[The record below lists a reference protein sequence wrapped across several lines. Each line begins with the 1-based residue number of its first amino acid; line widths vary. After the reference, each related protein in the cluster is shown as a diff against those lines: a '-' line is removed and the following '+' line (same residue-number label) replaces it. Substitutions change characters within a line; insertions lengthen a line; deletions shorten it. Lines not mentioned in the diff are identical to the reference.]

1 MKAAVFKGVG
11 IPLAIEERPDPVP
24 GPGEIVLRVGRVGVC
39 GTDIHM
45 TSGHGQ
51 QAPANS
57 VIGHEFAGEVVAV
70 GDGVS
75 RIKIGDRVA
84 PMPFFGCGRCAAC
97 LAGYPIRCPEVNL
110 SFGGAFSQYARGGQ
124 HDCVILPPE
133 LEDEDG
139 ALIEPL
145 AVGLRGVRKAGLEV
159 GSRVLV
165 MGAGAI
171 GLSAAFWARR
181 LGASRL
187 VVMGNSARRAQMA
200 VAMGADHFV
209 AQKDVQ
215 DVGAAVN
222 DALGG
227 APDVVIEAVGLP
239 GALAQAIDL
248 VRMDGTVAALGFLGE
263 PDTIVPALAMW
274 KGIRIQ
280 FSNVYER
287 KDFQYVADVMAAG
300 DRTPRQLITDTV
312 GLDALP
318 SKFESL
324 RGASPDVKV
333 MVDPWA
339 SHDTRR

>member
-11 IPLAIEERPDPVP
+11 MPLVIEERPDPIP
-24 GPGEIVLRVGRVGVC
+24 GPGEIIVQVGRVGVC

-51 QAPANS
+51 QAPADT
-57 VIGHEFAGEVVAV
+57 VIGHEFAGTVVAL
-70 GDGVS
+70 GKGVS
-75 RIKIGDRVA
+75 RVKLGDRVA

-97 LAGYPIRCPEVNL
+97 LAGNPIRCAEVNL
-110 SFGGAFSQYARGGQ
+110 AAGGAFSQYARGGQ

-133 LEDEDG
+133 LSDEDG

-145 AVGLRGVRKAGLEV
+145 AVGLRGVRRAGLEV

-187 VVMGNSARRAQMA
+187 AVMANSARRAPMA
-200 VAMGADHFV
+200 KAMGADRFI
-209 AQKDVQ
+209 AQKDVA
-215 DVGAAVN
+215 DVAAAVN

-227 APDVVIEAVGLP
+227 APDVVIEAVGIK

-248 VRMDGTVAALGFLGE
+248 VRMDGAVVSLGFLGE

-287 KDFQYVADVMAAG
+287 KDFQYAADVMAAG
-300 DRTPRQLITDTV
+300 DLTPRRMITDTV
-312 GLDALP
+312 SLDALP
-318 SKFESL
+318 PKFEGL

-339 SHDTRR
+339 